1 MLKRLLI
8 LSVILILTYVGIVN
22 FRLRLFPKRFSLKKV
37 TQGTGENTHTV
48 YRFSFSKYM
57 TTGERQLE
65 IEGDSAN
72 ILGHE
77 VQLMNV
83 IAKAY
88 AEETPVV
95 ITADH
100 GTYDKQSGIVHLNEN
115 VVATTDTG
123 ARLITE
129 KLDITP
135 DEKRVESPVQ
145 ANVKTQNIDV
155 VGTEAV
161 SDAKINNVKFKKNVT
176 VNFRDPNNPQAKP
189 TTITC
194 DGILEIDY
202 GKNIARFNDNVVAVD
217 SRGTLKADRMDV
229 IYDKQSEQLDRMI
242 GVGNVEIIKLDGSS
256 TFSESVIYFA
266 KEGRT
271 VLGGAPEVMAYEDK
285 EGGDAF
291 PFDLTVSSGEASKDG
306 PKTGTD
312 EKKADDTSS
321 SDKEPEHQ
329 LPSFVTKGIV

>member
-1 MLKRLLI
+1 MLKRLLV
-8 LSVILILTYVGIVN
+8 LSVVLILVYVGFVN
-22 FRLRLFPKRFSLKKV
+22 FQVRFPKRFSLKKV
-37 TQGTGENTHTV
+37 TQGTGEIPHTV

-100 GTYDKQSGIVHLNEN
+100 GTFDKQSGIVHLNEN

-123 ARLITE
+123 ARLMTE
-129 KLDITP
+129 QLDIAP
-135 DEKRVESPVQ
+135 DEKRVESSVL

-155 VGTEAV
+155 VGTEAI
-161 SDAKINNVKFKKNVT
+161 SDAKISNVKFKKNVT

-189 TTITC
+189 TTVTC

-217 SRGTLKADRMDV
+217 ARGTLKADRMDV
-229 IYDKQSEQLDRMI
+229 IYDKQTEQLDRMI
-242 GVGNVEIIKLDGSS
+242 GVGNVEIIKPDGSS
-256 TFSESVIYFA
+256 TFSDNVIYFA

-285 EGGDAF
+285 EGGDGF
-291 PFDLTVSSGEASKDG
+291 PFDLTVSSGEESKGEQDAG
-306 PKTGTD
+306 EG
-312 EKKADDTSS
+312 SS
-321 SDKEPEHQ
+321 PSEESEHQ
-329 LPSFVTKGIV
+329 LPSFVTKGIA